1 MREFLIGLQHI
12 GLPTEHLEETVQFYK
27 ILGFTNIYQT
37 RNPAENTEVVFL
49 SLGNFIV
56 EVYETDNIKGES
68 GAWEHIAFDVRKIE
82 CLYKKVA
89 KLKISIISK
98 GIEELPFWEKGIRY
112 FIIQGING
120 ERIEFCEKM

>member
-27 ILGFTNIYQT
+27 ILGFKNIYQT
-37 RNPAENTEVVFL
+37 RNPVEKTEVVFL

-56 EVYETDNIKGES
+56 EVYETENIKGES
-68 GAWEHIAFDVRKIE
+68 GAWEHIAIDVRNIE
-82 CLYKKVA
+82 CLYNKVT
-89 KLKISIISK
+89 KLEIPIISK
-98 GIEELPFWEKGIRY
+98 GIEELPFWGKGIRY

-120 ERIEFCEKM
+120 ERIEFCEKK